1 MALASEFP
9 EASKVIEADIKQH
22 RKESFTREQAGE
34 SKLEEIGD
42 KLDSYEQSGLRFD
55 RLNNLFSP
63 ALDEKFPPALLA
75 GAFTK
80 DGELRPT
87 AQASLSPEAQEAV
100 KLVTDEIRG
109 AKDTFGARVTNF
121 DASTYLKTLPGLL
134 NTAEG
139 RRKVLRDL
147 RIMNKINQDQANGIL
162 DVVDRYGG
170 PSKISISK
178 AKQIYKKENI
188 RNIEELRKAF
198 KYPEEFPFTELTD
211 FNASLYPGVTIED
224 PETDQTFTS
233 NGRTW
238 ENA

>member
-1 MALASEFP
+1 
-9 EASKVIEADIKQH
+9 
-22 RKESFTREQAGE
+22 
-34 SKLEEIGD
+34 
-42 KLDSYEQSGLRFD
+42 
-55 RLNNLFSP
+55 
-63 ALDEKFPPALLA
+63 
-75 GAFTK
+75 
-80 DGELRPT
+80 
-87 AQASLSPEAQEAV
+87 
-100 KLVTDEIRG
+100 
-109 AKDTFGARVTNF
+109 
-121 DASTYLKTLPGLL
+121 
-134 NTAEG
+134 
-139 RRKVLRDL
+139 
-147 RIMNKINQDQANGIL
+147 MNKINQDQANGIL